1 MTAGRTETAAGAA
14 VGLIG
19 VGRMGATKSRSP
31 AKARF
36 TSHGW
41 DHDAEKASF
50 ASLGP
55 GRGHGEIL
63 RWLEPRAGSEIGGPV

>member
-1 MTAGRTETAAGAA
+1 
-14 VGLIG
+14 
-19 VGRMGATKSRSP
+19 MGATKSRSP